1 LFAEEDDR
9 RCNDTDGT
17 VVPYLVSAHACR
29 LLWRHLGEILGEEH
43 ARSQRK
49 GLPRVEAQ
57 KIKALVERGSFK
69 QPPIAGDVESN
80 DR

>member
-1 LFAEEDDR
+1 MIPS
-9 RCNDTDGT
+9 
-17 VVPYLVSAHACR
+17 VVSAHACR
-29 LLWRHLGEILGEEH
+29 LLWRHLGDILGEEH

-49 GLPRVEAQ
+49 GLPRAEAQ

-69 QPPIAGDVESN
+69 QPPIAGDVDGK